1 MRFSTAMWFAIAGV
15 LGVVRWVL
23 EFSDPQY
30 FDPESVLDYTTV
42 LAQSAA
48 GVATGVAL
56 LMLWRN
62 PPVRRGSILLAIAG
76 LAAITHGMGNLLED
90 ALDVESGELAFLLGG
105 IVMMLAL
112 LGAGVSA
119 LTVKSPLRW
128 SGLFLAVGATGG
140 LLGAGLLS
148 MGLAWLAFS
157 MWIVTNSKRTA
168 RVADSKSR
176 T

>member
-1 MRFSTAMWFAIAGV
+1 MWFLVAGV
-15 LGVVRWVL
+15 LGVARWVL

-42 LAQSAA
+42 VTQSAA

-62 PPVRRGSILLAIAG
+62 PPVRRGSVLLVVAG

-90 ALDVESGELAFLLGG
+90 TFDIESGELAFFLGG

-119 LTVKSPLRW
+119 LTVGSPLRW

-140 LLGAGLLS
+140 LLGAGLLT
-148 MGLAWLAFS
+148 MGLAWLGFS
-157 MWIVTNSKRTA
+157 VWIVANLNRAGGVAEA
-168 RVADSKSR
+168 RIE
-176 T
+176 THT